1 MKKNEEKSA
10 NLKLLK
16 AYRGLIVLLGLVS
29 IILLLFS
36 KVYKYQE
43 FTMKSFG
50 TGMRIGVI
58 LWVLFMLNAMILTFM
73 NNKQDDKFEKIR
85 NIVRNLVLIILV
97 SLLVFYKLGNL
108 FFKLYEMD
116 GSVYNGIIYAIFGVV
131 FIIYVIIAIYLNLKE
146 QKSSKKIK
154 K

>member
-1 MKKNEEKSA
+1 
-10 NLKLLK
+10 
-16 AYRGLIVLLGLVS
+16 
-29 IILLLFS
+29 
-36 KVYKYQE
+36 
-43 FTMKSFG
+43 MKSFG